1 MDQLCYMDIDW
12 GQAIV
17 NMIRIPKIP

>member
-1 MDQLCYMDIDW
+1 MDIDW

>member
-1 MDQLCYMDIDW
+1 MDIEW

-17 NMIRIPKIP
+17 NMIMIPKIP

>member
-1 MDQLCYMDIDW
+1 MDIDW

-17 NMIRIPKIP
+17 NMIMISKIP